1 MTIPA
6 HFRRILAATGAATAL
21 ALGASAGVAA
31 ADQATGTADGV
42 FHYFSAV
49 AGQQVIADPA
59 EGVCMDSPARLWSR
73 PCTTTPTRRR
83 WCSRSRLHR
92 PGVLHRA
99 GGYRLGSVRLRLGGL
114 RADTVSGAR

>member
-59 EGVCMDSPARLWSR
+59 EGVCMDSPGEALVT
-73 PCTTTPTRRR
+73 PVHNYTDETAVVFAFPGCTGPAYFIA
-83 WCSRSRLHR
+83 
-92 PGVLHRA
+92 PG
-99 GGYRLGSVRLRLGGL
+99 
-114 RADTVSGAR
+114 DTVWAPFDFASVVFVPTQ